1 MILAFF
7 TATAAVL
14 RLAGR
19 HLALSVIV
27 LANVDQVRIRRSLSG
42 RQTCPRLRRVKPR
55 PDGQSTAAEDVA
67 GAVAL
72 RGVTPHVVV
81 TRYTTVGRRL
91 PKRGQAAPFPAQL

>member
-27 LANVDQVRIRRSLSG
+27 LANIDQVRIRRSLSG
-42 RQTCPRLRRVKPR
+42 SQTCR
-55 PDGQSTAAEDVA
+55 DF
-67 GAVAL
+67 GA
-72 RGVTPHVVV
+72 
-81 TRYTTVGRRL
+81 
-91 PKRGQAAPFPAQL
+91 